1 MAPSLALTETGLNR
15 GSHLGQEDQ
24 WEAGVG
30 GVTGQRDRS
39 GAIPSFWVDGVLA
52 EKRCHPVSTP
62 GGHSARIGHD
72 DLGHIAQRPLG
83 HGAAGQQLVGNLF
96 AGFTAE
102 IQAGSELSQY
112 TASPGFHSD
121 GNSTVTLGPSTFTV
135 TNYVANSLPLTEAAC
150 GATTVITS
158 FNLSVGEP
166 QGSGYELVTFIQ
178 FDASVTGSGIP
189 TSAVG
194 YVIQIVS
201 VTVASQAGG

>member
-1 MAPSLALTETGLNR
+1 VYASATTYKVDVQLNGDGISMNSTAWILRNGTALAVDELGNNET
-15 GSHLGQEDQ
+15 
-24 WEAGVG
+24 
-30 GVTGQRDRS
+30 
-39 GAIPSFWVDGVLA
+39 
-52 EKRCHPVSTP
+52 
-62 GGHSARIGHD
+62 
-72 DLGHIAQRPLG
+72 
-83 HGAAGQQLVGNLF
+83 GAAGQQLVGNLF